1 MLAQEEDDAGAIRG
15 YAAAA
20 DAQQSRRIVFLQP
33 FAVCMSHKKLCFY
46 A

>member
-1 MLAQEEDDAGAIRG
+1 MLEEDEDDAGAIHG

-33 FAVCMSHKKLCFY
+33 FTVCMSHEKLCFS